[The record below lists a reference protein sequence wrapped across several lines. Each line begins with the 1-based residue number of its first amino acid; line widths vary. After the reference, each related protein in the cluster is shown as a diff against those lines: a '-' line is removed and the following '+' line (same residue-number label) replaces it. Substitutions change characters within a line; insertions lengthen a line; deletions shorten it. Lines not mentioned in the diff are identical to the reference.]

1 MVARLRPRSRSRRRN
16 KLHSVARTAA
26 RRGGLGNSERVCL
39 GRVSVSSIERGN
51 MLYKL
56 YTETYF
62 PVVARLRPRSRSRRR
77 STLHSVARTT
87 ARRGGLGNS
96 ERVCLGRVS
105 VSSRERKH
113 VRSYTRRHIFR
124 WSLVCGRGHVHDG
137 GVHYTQSRAPLRGE
151 VDSEIL
157 NECVSGA
164 SRSRRERGNM
174 L

>member
-1 MVARLRPRSRSRRRN
+1 
-16 KLHSVARTAA
+16 
-26 RRGGLGNSERVCL
+26 
-39 GRVSVSSIERGN
+39 

-77 STLHSVARTT
+77 STLHSVARTA

-113 VRSYTRRHIFR
+113 VISYTRRHIFR
-124 WSLVCGRGHVHDG
+124 WSLVCGRGRGHVHDG

-157 NECVSGA
+157 NEFIISYEDGEGPHCLTLGKYGQGPLSEG
-164 SRSRRERGNM
+164 ERWVLIESVGED
-174 L
+174 